1 MDQGLMC
8 KAKNIIVDLY
18 HTFVEPLLPIFEK
31 ALKANI
37 PQERKNEEDLEMPKL
52 VENILRY

>member
-1 MDQGLMC
+1 MC